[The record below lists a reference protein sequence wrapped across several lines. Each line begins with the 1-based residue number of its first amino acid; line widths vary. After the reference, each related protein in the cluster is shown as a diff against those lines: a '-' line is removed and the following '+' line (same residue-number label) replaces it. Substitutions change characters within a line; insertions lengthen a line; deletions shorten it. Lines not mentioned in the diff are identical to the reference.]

1 MNKHIKELIEANIFK
16 DRVFQD
22 NKPASSIGRAA
33 KALDDKYR
41 WMGPAI
47 YDAYKEVKDQRS
59 ITGIQDIM

>member
-16 DRVFQD
+16 DKAFQD
-22 NKPASSIGRAA
+22 NKPASSVSRAA

-47 YDAYKEVKDQRS
+47 YDAYK
-59 ITGIQDIM
+59 

>member
-16 DRVFQD
+16 DKAFQG

-33 KALDDKYR
+33 KVLDDKYR

-47 YDAYKEVKDQRS
+47 YDAYK
-59 ITGIQDIM
+59 